1 MKIGNA
7 NMIIVQVRNCRKSKN
22 THEIQKFRNTKKKK
36 KKKEIEF
43 RRATWTKQV
52 DETNW
57 LGRKRG
63 FRCFCLQSANGLN
76 EQGDPG
82 SYRFSTLAVLID
94 ERESR

>member
-1 MKIGNA
+1 M
-7 NMIIVQVRNCRKSKN
+7 
-22 THEIQKFRNTKKKK
+22 KFRNTKKK
-36 KKKEIEF
+36 ENEF
-43 RRATWTKQV
+43 HRATWTKQV

-82 SYRFSTLAVLID
+82 SYKFSTLALLID
-94 ERESR
+94 ERE